1 MNLIDS
7 IRYLLIVIIFQS
19 NICNIHSINIE
30 NKNKKSEITNGDIV
44 VGANQISRYID
55 YINKKNIGIVAN
67 HTSVIFKKDNSYT
80 HLVDSL
86 LSLNIKISKIFTPE
100 HGYKGENYNGENVS
114 DRVDQN
120 TGLKIISLHGKNREY
135 GKILDNDLIDIE
147 LMIFDIQD
155 VGTRFYT
162 HISTLH
168 YVMEAC
174 ARNNIPLLV
183 FDRPNPNGS
192 YIDGPV
198 LENENKSFV
207 GMHPVPIVYGMT
219 IGEYALMI
227 NGESWLNNKLKCNLK
242 IIKLLNYKHDSSYS
256 LLINPSPNLPN
267 DRSIF
272 LYPSLCLFEGTN
284 VSVGRGTTNQF
295 QIFGSP
301 YLDQK
306 IYSFKFTPKPNQGS
320 KYPPH
325 NNEKCYG
332 LDLRNNLLERKLS
345 LNYIIDAYKN
355 TTNKTEFF
363 NDYFIKL
370 SGTKDLKNQIIN
382 NTSEDVIRESWK
394 DKIDEFKLVRKK
406 YLIYK

>member
-1 MNLIDS
+1 MYF
-7 IRYLLIVIIFQS
+7 IRYLLIVTIFQS

-30 NKNKKSEITNGDIV
+30 NKNKKSEINTGDII

-86 LSLNIKISKIFTPE
+86 LSLNVNISKIFTPE
-100 HGYKGENYNGENVS
+100 HGYKGENYNGENVE
-114 DRVDQN
+114 DKVDQN
-120 TGLKIISLHGKNREY
+120 TGLEIISLHGKDREY
-135 GKILDNDLIDIE
+135 GKISDNDLIDID

-219 IGEYALMI
+219 IGEYAQMI
-227 NGESWLNNKLKCNLK
+227 NGESWLNSKVKCNLK
-242 IIKLLNYKHDSSYS
+242 VIEILNYKRDYNYS
-256 LLINPSPNLPN
+256 LLIKPSPNLPN
-267 DRSIF
+267 EKSIS
-272 LYPSLCLFEGTN
+272 LYQSLCLFEGTN

-295 QIFGSP
+295 QVIGSP
-301 YLDQK
+301 YLDQN
-306 IYSFKFTPKPNQGS
+306 IYSFTFIPKPNQGS

-325 NNEKCYG
+325 NNIKCYG
-332 LDLRNNLLERKLS
+332 LDLRDKLVERKLNLS
-345 LNYIIDAYKN
+345 YIIDAYKN
-355 TTNKTEFF
+355 TKNKSEFF
-363 NDYFIKL
+363 NNYFIKL
-370 SGTKDLKNQIIN
+370 SGTKDLKTQIIN
-382 NTSEDVIRESWK
+382 NTPEEIIRKSWK
-394 DKIDEFKLVRKK
+394 DKIDEFKLIRKK

>member
-1 MNLIDS
+1 MYF
-7 IRYLLIVIIFQS
+7 IRYLLIVTIFQS

-30 NKNKKSEITNGDIV
+30 NKNKKSEINTGDII

-86 LSLNIKISKIFTPE
+86 LSLNVNISKIFTPE
-100 HGYKGENYNGENVS
+100 HGYKGENYNGENVE
-114 DRVDQN
+114 DKVDQN
-120 TGLKIISLHGKNREY
+120 TGLEIISLHGKDREY
-135 GKILDNDLIDIE
+135 GKISDNDLIDID

-219 IGEYALMI
+219 IGEYAQMI
-227 NGESWLNNKLKCNLK
+227 NGESWLNSKVKCNLK
-242 IIKLLNYKHDSSYS
+242 VIEILNYKRDYNYS
-256 LLINPSPNLPN
+256 LLIKPSPNLPN
-267 DRSIF
+267 ERSIS

-295 QIFGSP
+295 QVIGSP
-301 YLDQK
+301 YLDQN
-306 IYSFKFTPKPNQGS
+306 IYSFTFIPKPNQGS

-325 NNEKCYG
+325 NNIKCYG
-332 LDLRNNLLERKLS
+332 LDLRDKLVERKLNLS
-345 LNYIIDAYKN
+345 YIVDAYKN
-355 TTNKTEFF
+355 TKNKSEFF
-363 NDYFIKL
+363 NNYFIKL
-370 SGTKDLKNQIIN
+370 SGTKDLKTQIIN
-382 NTSEDVIRESWK
+382 NTPEEIIRKSWK
-394 DKIDEFKLVRKK
+394 DKIDEFKLIRKK

>member
-1 MNLIDS
+1 MYF
-7 IRYLLIVIIFQS
+7 IRYLLIVTIFQS

-30 NKNKKSEITNGDIV
+30 NKNKKSEINTGDII

-86 LSLNIKISKIFTPE
+86 LSLNVNISKIFTPE
-100 HGYKGENYNGENVS
+100 HGYKGENYNGENVE
-114 DRVDQN
+114 DKVDQN
-120 TGLKIISLHGKNREY
+120 TGLEIISLHGKDREY
-135 GKILDNDLIDIE
+135 GKISDNDLIDID

-207 GMHPVPIVYGMT
+207 GMHAVPIVYGMT
-219 IGEYALMI
+219 IGEYAQMI
-227 NGESWLNNKLKCNLK
+227 NGENWLNSKVKCNLK
-242 IIKLLNYKHDSSYS
+242 VIEILNYKRDYNYS
-256 LLINPSPNLPN
+256 LLIKPSPNLPN
-267 DRSIF
+267 EKSIS

-295 QIFGSP
+295 QVIGSP
-301 YLDQK
+301 YLDQN
-306 IYSFKFTPKPNQGS
+306 IYSFTFIPKPNQGS

-325 NNEKCYG
+325 NNIKCYG
-332 LDLRNNLLERKLS
+332 LDLRDKLVERKLNLS
-345 LNYIIDAYKN
+345 YIIDAYKN
-355 TTNKTEFF
+355 TQNKSEFF
-363 NDYFIKL
+363 NNYFIKL
-370 SGTKDLKNQIIN
+370 SGTKDLKTQIIN
-382 NTSEDVIRESWK
+382 NTPEEIIRKSWK
-394 DKIDEFKLVRKK
+394 DKIDEFKLIRKK

>member
-1 MNLIDS
+1 MYF
-7 IRYLLIVIIFQS
+7 IRYLLIVTIFQS

-30 NKNKKSEITNGDIV
+30 NKNKKSEINTGDII

-86 LSLNIKISKIFTPE
+86 LSLNVNISKIFTPE
-100 HGYKGENYNGENVS
+100 HGYKGENYNGENVE
-114 DRVDQN
+114 DKVDQN
-120 TGLKIISLHGKNREY
+120 TGLEIISLHGKDREY
-135 GKILDNDLIDIE
+135 GKISDNDLIDID

-219 IGEYALMI
+219 IGEYAQMI
-227 NGESWLNNKLKCNLK
+227 NGESWLNSKVKCNLK
-242 IIKLLNYKHDSSYS
+242 VIEILNYKRDYNYS
-256 LLINPSPNLPN
+256 LLIKPSPNLPN
-267 DRSIF
+267 DKSIS

-295 QIFGSP
+295 QVIGSP
-301 YLDQK
+301 YLDQN
-306 IYSFKFTPKPNQGS
+306 IYSFTFIPKPNQGS

-325 NNEKCYG
+325 NNIKCYG
-332 LDLRNNLLERKLS
+332 LDLRDKLVERKLNLS
-345 LNYIIDAYKN
+345 YIIDAYKN
-355 TTNKTEFF
+355 TKNKSEFF
-363 NDYFIKL
+363 NNYFIKL
-370 SGTKDLKNQIIN
+370 SGTKDLKTQIIN
-382 NTSEDVIRESWK
+382 NTPEEIIRKSWK
-394 DKIDEFKLVRKK
+394 DKIDEFKLIRKK

>member
-1 MNLIDS
+1 MQLIDF

-30 NKNKKSEITNGDIV
+30 NKNKKSEINNGEII

-55 YINKKNIGIVAN
+55 YIDKKNIGIVAN
-67 HTSVIFKKDNSYT
+67 HTSVIFKEDNSYT

-86 LSLNIKISKIFTPE
+86 LSLNINISKIFTPE
-100 HGYKGENYNGENVS
+100 HGYKGENYNGENVT
-114 DRVDQN
+114 DKVDQN
-120 TGLKIISLHGKNREY
+120 TGLEIISLHGKDREY
-135 GKILDNDLIDIE
+135 GKISDNDLIDID

-155 VGTRFYT
+155 VGARFYT

-219 IGEYALMI
+219 IGEYAQMI
-227 NGESWLNNKLKCNLK
+227 NGESWLNSKVKCNLK
-242 IIKLLNYKHDSSYS
+242 VIKILNYKHGYNYS
-256 LLINPSPNLPN
+256 LLIKPSPNLPN
-267 DRSIF
+267 DRSIS

-284 VSVGRGTTNQF
+284 VSIGRGTTNQF
-295 QIFGSP
+295 QVIGSP

-306 IYSFKFTPKPNQGS
+306 IYSFTFIPKPNQGS

-325 NNEKCYG
+325 NNKKCYG
-332 LDLRNNLLERKLS
+332 LDLRDNLLERRLNLS
-345 LNYIIDAYKN
+345 YIIDAYKN
-355 TTNKTEFF
+355 TTNKSEFF

-382 NTSEDVIRESWK
+382 NTSEEIIRKSWK
-394 DKIDEFKLVRKK
+394 DKIDEFKLIRKK

>member
-1 MNLIDS
+1 MYF
-7 IRYLLIVIIFQS
+7 IRYLLIVTIFQS

-30 NKNKKSEITNGDIV
+30 NKNKKSEINTGDII

-86 LSLNIKISKIFTPE
+86 YSLNINISKIFTPE
-100 HGYKGENYNGENVS
+100 HGYKGENYNGENVT
-114 DRVDQN
+114 DKVDQN
-120 TGLKIISLHGKNREY
+120 TGLEIISLHGKDREY
-135 GKILDNDLIDIE
+135 GKISDNDLIDID

-219 IGEYALMI
+219 IGEYAQMI
-227 NGESWLNNKLKCNLK
+227 NGESWLNSKVKCNLK
-242 IIKLLNYKHDSSYS
+242 VIEILNYKRDYNYS
-256 LLINPSPNLPN
+256 LLIKPSPNLPN
-267 DRSIF
+267 ERSIS

-295 QIFGSP
+295 QVIGSP
-301 YLDQK
+301 YLDQN
-306 IYSFKFTPKPNQGS
+306 IYSFTFIPKPNQGS

-325 NNEKCYG
+325 NNIKCYG
-332 LDLRNNLLERKLS
+332 LDLRDKLVEKKLNLS
-345 LNYIIDAYKN
+345 YIIDAYKN
-355 TTNKTEFF
+355 TKNKSEFF

-370 SGTKDLKNQIIN
+370 SGTKDLKTQIIN
-382 NTSEDVIRESWK
+382 NTPEEIIRKSWK
-394 DKIDEFKLVRKK
+394 DKIDEFKLIRKK
-406 YLIYK
+406 YLFYK

>member
-1 MNLIDS
+1 MQLMYF
-7 IRYLLIVIIFQS
+7 IRYLLIVTIFQS

-30 NKNKKSEITNGDIV
+30 NKNKKSEINTGDII

-86 LSLNIKISKIFTPE
+86 LSLNVNISKIFTPE
-100 HGYKGENYNGENVS
+100 HGYKGENYNGENVE
-114 DRVDQN
+114 DKVDQN
-120 TGLKIISLHGKNREY
+120 TGLEIISLHGKDREY
-135 GKILDNDLIDIE
+135 GKISDNDLIDID

-219 IGEYALMI
+219 IGEYAQMI
-227 NGESWLNNKLKCNLK
+227 NGESWLNSKVKCNLK
-242 IIKLLNYKHDSSYS
+242 VIEILNYKRDYNYS
-256 LLINPSPNLPN
+256 LLIKPSPNLPN
-267 DRSIF
+267 ERSIS

-295 QIFGSP
+295 QVIGSP
-301 YLDQK
+301 YLDQN
-306 IYSFKFTPKPNQGS
+306 IYSFTFIPKPNQGS

-325 NNEKCYG
+325 NNIKCYG
-332 LDLRNNLLERKLS
+332 LDLRDKLVERKLNLS
-345 LNYIIDAYKN
+345 YIVDAYKN
-355 TTNKTEFF
+355 TKNKSEFF
-363 NDYFIKL
+363 NNYFIKL
-370 SGTKDLKNQIIN
+370 SGTKDLKTQIIN
-382 NTSEDVIRESWK
+382 NTPEEIIRKSWK
-394 DKIDEFKLVRKK
+394 DKIDEFKLIRKK

>member
-67 HTSVIFKKDNSYT
+67 HTSVIFKKDNTYT

-86 LSLNIKISKIFTPE
+86 LLLNIKISKIFTPE
-100 HGYKGENYNGENVS
+100 HGYRGENYDGENVS
-114 DRVDQN
+114 DKVDQN
-120 TGLKIISLHGKNREY
+120 TGLEIISLHGKNREY
-135 GKILDNDLIDIE
+135 GKISDSDLIDIE

-219 IGEYALMI
+219 IGEYAQMI

>member
-1 MNLIDS
+1 MQLMYF
-7 IRYLLIVIIFQS
+7 IRYLLIVTIFQS

-30 NKNKKSEITNGDIV
+30 NKNKKSEINTGDII

-86 LSLNIKISKIFTPE
+86 LSLNVNISKIFTPE
-100 HGYKGENYNGENVS
+100 HGYKGENYNGENVE
-114 DRVDQN
+114 DKVDQN
-120 TGLKIISLHGKNREY
+120 TGLEIISLHGKDREY
-135 GKILDNDLIDIE
+135 GKISDNDLIDID

-219 IGEYALMI
+219 IGEYAQMI
-227 NGESWLNNKLKCNLK
+227 NGESWLNSKVKCNLK
-242 IIKLLNYKHDSSYS
+242 VIEILNYKRDYNYS
-256 LLINPSPNLPN
+256 LLIKPSPNLPN
-267 DRSIF
+267 EKSIS

-295 QIFGSP
+295 QVIGSP
-301 YLDQK
+301 YLDQN
-306 IYSFKFTPKPNQGS
+306 IYSFTFIPKPNQGS

-325 NNEKCYG
+325 NNIKCYG
-332 LDLRNNLLERKLS
+332 LDLRDKLVERKLNLS
-345 LNYIIDAYKN
+345 YIIDAYKN
-355 TTNKTEFF
+355 TQNKSEFF
-363 NDYFIKL
+363 NNYFIKL
-370 SGTKDLKNQIIN
+370 SGTKDLKTQIIN
-382 NTSEDVIRESWK
+382 NTPEEIIRKSWK
-394 DKIDEFKLVRKK
+394 DKIDEFKLIRKK

>member
-1 MNLIDS
+1 MYF
-7 IRYLLIVIIFQS
+7 IRYLLIVTIFQS

-30 NKNKKSEITNGDIV
+30 NKNKKSEINTGDII

-86 LSLNIKISKIFTPE
+86 LSLNVNISKIFTPE
-100 HGYKGENYNGENVS
+100 HGYKGENYNGENVE
-114 DRVDQN
+114 DKVDQN
-120 TGLKIISLHGKNREY
+120 TGLEIISLHGKDREY
-135 GKILDNDLIDIE
+135 GKISDNDLIDID

-219 IGEYALMI
+219 IGEYAQMI
-227 NGESWLNNKLKCNLK
+227 NGESWLNSKVKCNLK
-242 IIKLLNYKHDSSYS
+242 VIEILNYKRDYNYS
-256 LLINPSPNLPN
+256 LLIKPSPNLPN
-267 DRSIF
+267 EKSIS

-295 QIFGSP
+295 QVIGSP
-301 YLDQK
+301 YLDQN
-306 IYSFKFTPKPNQGS
+306 IYSFTFIPKPNQGS

-325 NNEKCYG
+325 NNIKCYG
-332 LDLRNNLLERKLS
+332 LDLRDKLVERKLNLS
-345 LNYIIDAYKN
+345 YIVDAYKN
-355 TTNKTEFF
+355 TKNKSEFF
-363 NDYFIKL
+363 NNYFIKL
-370 SGTKDLKNQIIN
+370 SGTKDLKTQIIN
-382 NTSEDVIRESWK
+382 NTPEEIIRKSWK
-394 DKIDEFKLVRKK
+394 DKIDEFKLIRKK

>member
-1 MNLIDS
+1 MQLIDF

-155 VGTRFYT
+155 VGARFYT

-219 IGEYALMI
+219 IGEYAQMI